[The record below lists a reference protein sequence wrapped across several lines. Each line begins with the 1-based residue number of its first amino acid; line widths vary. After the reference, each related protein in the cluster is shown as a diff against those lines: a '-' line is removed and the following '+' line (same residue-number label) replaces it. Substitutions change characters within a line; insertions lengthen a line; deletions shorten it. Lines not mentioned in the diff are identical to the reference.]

1 VPDVD
6 RGGHGASWLRAAGIT
21 PFLPDE
27 RLMQAVGWNF
37 NTYGYVRVQVAPKD
51 YESAKELLSGERRLG
66 RLTGT
71 L

>member
-1 VPDVD
+1 
-6 RGGHGASWLRAAGIT
+6 
-21 PFLPDE
+21 
-27 RLMQAVGWNF
+27 MQAVGWNF